1 MTFISVI
8 FIILIAI
15 SYFVLN
21 YRRQLSLIK
30 AAKCLPGPKPFPLIG
45 NACYLLR
52 KNFDEFLNS
61 MLSLMDG
68 YSSPARFWFGN
79 KLYIGVYE
87 PEQIKIV
94 LQSPSCLDKGTVYKY
109 AESWL
114 GSGLI
119 TAPASTWIHTRK
131 MIAPCFNASLLKVF
145 FDTFAK
151 QSLTLVHEL
160 EKLAPYEKE
169 VDLFHYIWLC
179 TLDIIYES
187 TTGMKLDSQT
197 NKDNRYVKAITRV
210 KEIVAIR
217 MRNIF
222 LLPNI
227 LFNLIDLSREQ
238 LKNLILIHSYADKVI
253 RQRTSNKLNCTSKT
267 ESSRTK
273 KTFLE
278 ILMEASH
285 DGKTLTE
292 KNIRDEVN
300 TILVA
305 GSDTTAVTVNFAIFI
320 LANFPEIQEK
330 VYEELSEIYDI
341 EDLNSA
347 PIKYEDLQH
356 MDYLSRVI
364 KETMRLFPIVAC
376 VVRHLKEDLKIG
388 KFTLPKGAEILLPFI
403 KVHRN
408 EKYWQN
414 PLVFDPDR
422 FLPHNMTD
430 RHQYCYLPFSNG
442 PRNCIGWKYGMVSM
456 KVILAT
462 LIRTFIFKVD
472 KKIEID
478 EIKLNVAPL
487 LTVINPLK
495 VKIIKRNV

>member
-1 MTFISVI
+1 MSFISVI
-8 FIILIAI
+8 LIVLI
-15 SYFVLN
+15 VVSYFVLN
-21 YRRQLSLIK
+21 YRRQLPIIK
-30 AAKCLPGPKPFPLIG
+30 AARRLPGPKPLPLIG
-45 NACYLLR
+45 NACYLL
-52 KNFDEFLNS
+52 KKDFDEFLNS

-79 KLYIGVYE
+79 KLYIVVYE

-94 LQSPSCLDKGTVYKY
+94 LQSSSCLDKGEVYKY

-114 GSGLI
+114 GTGLL
-119 TAPASTWIHTRK
+119 TAPASIWKHTRK

-145 FDTFAK
+145 FDIFAK

-160 EKLAPYEKE
+160 EKLESYEKE

-179 TLDIIYES
+179 TLDMIYES
-187 TTGMKLDSQT
+187 TTGMKLEAQS
-197 NKDNRYVKAITRV
+197 NRDNRYVKAITRI

-222 LLPNI
+222 LLPNT
-227 LFNLIDLSREQ
+227 LFNLTHLSCEQ
-238 LKNLILIHSYADKVI
+238 LKNLALIHSYADKI
-253 RQRTSNKLNCTSKT
+253 IKRASNKLNYTSKT
-267 ESSRTK
+267 ESTT
-273 KTFLE
+273 KTFLD
-278 ILMEASH
+278 ILMKTSYE
-285 DGKTLTE
+285 GETLTK

-300 TILVA
+300 TILVT
-305 GSDTTAVTVNFAIFI
+305 GSDTTAVTMNFTIFI

-330 VYEELSEIYDI
+330 VYKELSEIYGN
-341 EDLNSA
+341 ENLNSA

-364 KETMRLFPIVAC
+364 KETMRLFPLVAC
-376 VVRHLKEDLKIG
+376 VTRHLKEDLKIG
-388 KFTLPKGAEILLPFI
+388 EFILPKGADIFLPFI
-403 KVHRN
+403 KIHRN
-408 EKYWQN
+408 ETYWQN

-422 FLPHNMTD
+422 FLPHNMAN
-430 RHQYCYLPFSNG
+430 RHQYSYLPFSNG

-456 KVILAT
+456 KVMLAT
-462 LIRTFIFKVD
+462 LIRTFVFKVD
-472 KKIEID
+472 KRITLD

-495 VKIIKRNV
+495 VKIKKRNV